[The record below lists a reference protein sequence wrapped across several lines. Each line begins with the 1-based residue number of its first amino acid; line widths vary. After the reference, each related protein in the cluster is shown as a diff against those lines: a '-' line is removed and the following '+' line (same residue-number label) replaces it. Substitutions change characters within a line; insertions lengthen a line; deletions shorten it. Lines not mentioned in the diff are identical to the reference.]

1 MKKVNIILFVVL
13 AIITIYLF
21 YKLIVSEEWNN
32 IDYILLIVLL
42 LGASI
47 NSSIIAY
54 RRKKKG
60 IENE

>member
-13 AIITIYLF
+13 AIIAIYLF

>member
-13 AIITIYLF
+13 AIIAIYLF

-60 IENE
+60 MENE